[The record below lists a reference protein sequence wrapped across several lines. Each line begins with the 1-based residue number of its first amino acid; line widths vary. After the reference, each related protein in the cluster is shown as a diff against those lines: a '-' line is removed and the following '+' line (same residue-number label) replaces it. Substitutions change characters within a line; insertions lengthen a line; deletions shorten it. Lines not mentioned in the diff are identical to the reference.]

1 MASTYSNLKIQLM
14 GTGDNSGQWGDITN
28 TNLGTA
34 IEEAICESA
43 NVAFSQDSLT
53 LSLTDANTTQTA
65 RHLRLNLTGTGSAGI
80 TLTVPDIEKN
90 YIINNTLAT
99 DVGIKNS
106 SGSQVTVPNGR
117 SAIVY
122 STGSGVVDAITSL
135 NTAEITQLNV
145 TGDTDVT
152 NLSANGTFD
161 VSGNG
166 SVGGTFLVTSSA
178 TVSSGVSAA
187 GTLDVGGNVSVGGT
201 LAVTNTIT
209 GSSTVS
215 DQDGNLR
222 DIPVSENKSASYTLQ
237 ASDAGNQITVS
248 SANIVLTV
256 PDSVFAVGDIISVVS
271 VNGCTA
277 ALACTAINAVKAGDL
292 AATALHTLDANGVA
306 SILFSYTADLAV
318 LTGNIS

>member
-14 GTGDNSGQWGDITN
+14 GTGDNSGTWGDITN

-43 NVAFSQDSLT
+43 DVAFSGDSIT
-53 LSLTDANTTQTA
+53 LPFNNDNATQTF

-90 YIINNTLAT
+90 YIINNGLSV

-106 SGSQVTVPNGR
+106 SGAQVTVPNGR

-292 AATALHTLDANGVA
+292 DATALHTLDANGVA

>member
-1 MASTYSNLKIQLM
+1 M
-14 GTGDNSGQWGDITN
+14 GTGDNSGTWGDITN

-43 NVAFSQDSLT
+43 DVAFSGDSQTLT
-53 LSLTDANTTQTA
+53 LSDANTTQVA

-90 YIINNTLAT
+90 YIINNGLSV

-106 SGSQVTVPNGR
+106 SGAQVTVPDGR

-135 NTAEITQLNV
+135 NTAEITQLTV

-152 NLSANGTFD
+152 NLSANGTLD

-166 SVGGTFLVTSSA
+166 SVGGTFVITSSA

-222 DIPVSENKSASYTLQ
+222 DIPVSTNVSADYTL
-237 ASDAGNQITVS
+237 AIGDAGNQVTVNSANVTITVP
-248 SANIVLTV
+248 TG
-256 PDSVFAVGDIISVVS
+256 VFEVGDIISVIS

-277 ALACTAINAVKAGDL
+277 TLACTAINAVKAGDL
-292 AATALHTLDANGVA
+292 EATALHTLDANGVA
-306 SILFSYTADLAV
+306 SIMFSYTADLAV
-318 LTGNIS
+318 LTGNVSGVE

>member
-1 MASTYSNLKIQLM
+1 MASSYSNLKIQLM
-14 GTGDNSGQWGDITN
+14 NTGENSGSWGDITN

-43 NVAFSQDSLT
+43 DVAFSQDSVTLT
-53 LSLTDANTTQTA
+53 LSDVNTTQVA

-135 NTAEITQLNV
+135 NTAEITQL
-145 TGDTDVT
+145 
-152 NLSANGTFD
+152 
-161 VSGNG
+161 
-166 SVGGTFLVTSSA
+166 
-178 TVSSGVSAA
+178 TVARSTHFEGGVSAA
-187 GTLDVGGNVSVGGT
+187 SVLNV
-201 LAVTNTIT
+201 AQAIT

-215 DQDGNLR
+215 DANGDLRNLQ
-222 DIPVSENKSASYTLQ
+222 ISQSSNATYTLTTNDTGQ
-237 ASDAGNQITVS
+237 MVRLNSAGIGALIP
-248 SANIVLTV
+248 SAT
-256 PDSVFAVGDIISVVS
+256 FAVGDIISIMNTTSTTGSITSQITMHVGGGASATGTATLGINNIANIYFVS
-271 VNGCTA
+271 PDGCIIT
-277 ALACTAINAVKAGDL
+277 GG
-292 AATALHTLDANGVA
+292 AT
-306 SILFSYTADLAV
+306 
-318 LTGNIS
+318 

>member
-1 MASTYSNLKIQLM
+1 MASSYSNLKIQLM
-14 GTGDNSGQWGDITN
+14 GTGDNSGQWGEVTN

-43 NVAFSQDSLT
+43 DVAFSGDSQTLT
-53 LSLTDANTTQTA
+53 LSDVNTTQVA

-90 YIINNTLAT
+90 YIINNGLSV

-106 SGSQVTVPNGR
+106 SGAQVTVPDGR

-135 NTAEITQLNV
+135 NTAEITQLTV
-145 TGDTDVT
+145 
-152 NLSANGTFD
+152 ANTTHFD
-161 VSGNG
+161 G
-166 SVGGTFLVTSSA
+166 
-178 TVSSGVSAA
+178 GVSAA
-187 GTLDVGGNVSVGGT
+187 SVLNVGGN
-201 LAVTNTIT
+201 IT

-215 DQDGNLR
+215 DQDGDLR
-222 DIPVSENKSASYTLQ
+222 DIPLSTKVSGDYTL
-237 ASDAGNQITVS
+237 AIGDAGNQVTVNSANVVITVP
-248 SANIVLTV
+248 SAT
-256 PDSVFAVGDIISVVS
+256 FTVGDIISIIS

-277 ALACTAINAVKAGDL
+277 TLACTAINAVKAGDL
-292 AATALHTLDANGVA
+292 EATALHTLDANGVA
-306 SILFSYTADLAV
+306 SVMFSYTADLAV

>member
-1 MASTYSNLKIQLM
+1 MASSYSNLKIQLM
-14 GTGDNSGQWGDITN
+14 GTGDNSGQWGTITN

-43 NVAFSQDSLT
+43 DVAFSQASLT
-53 LSLTDANTTQTA
+53 LTLNNDNDTQVA

-135 NTAEITQLNV
+135 NTAEITKLTV

-152 NLSANGTFD
+152 NLSANGTLD

-166 SVGGTFLVTSSA
+166 SVGGTFVINSSA

>member
-1 MASTYSNLKIQLM
+1 M
-14 GTGDNSGQWGDITN
+14 GTGDNSGTWGDITN

-43 NVAFSQDSLT
+43 DVAFSGDSIT
-53 LSLTDANTTQTA
+53 LPFNNDNDTQTF

-90 YIINNTLAT
+90 YIINNGLSV

-106 SGSQVTVPNGR
+106 SGAQVTVPNGR

-135 NTAEITQLNV
+135 NTAEVTQLTV
-145 TGDTDVT
+145 TGDTDVSNLSASGTFDVGGNASVGGTLAVTGDTDIT
-152 NLSANGTFD
+152 NLSANGTLD

-166 SVGGTFLVTSSA
+166 SVGGTLV
-178 TVSSGVSAA
+178 
-187 GTLDVGGNVSVGGT
+187 
-201 LAVTNTIT
+201 VTDTIT

-256 PDSVFAVGDIISVVS
+256 PSATFTVGDIISVVS

-292 AATALHTLDANGVA
+292 DATALHTLDANGVA